1 MTKTN
6 QPKHYAAIDI
16 GSNAVRLLI
25 KSYLPDSEQPLAK
38 VLLLRV
44 PIRLG
49 EDSFSRGLI
58 GPEKELALI
67 RLMKSYKHLL
77 KIYGVERYRA
87 CATSAMRDASN
98 RASIIK
104 KVRKKTGIAIELL
117 SGEEEARLAADQH
130 LQGIVADAANYLYVD
145 VGGGSTELSLYSG
158 GSLQSSQSFD
168 IGTLRLLAAT
178 VHAETLTAFRAHAIS
193 LAQRYTDTIIIGTG
207 GNINKLARLGK
218 SAKNEAGMPRLSV
231 EALKAIYHDLKAL
244 SKEERMQRYSLRAD
258 RADVIIPAAEIFI
271 ELADILAAK
280 AVLVP
285 IIGISDA
292 IIDQLA
298 LRDRE

>member
-1 MTKTN
+1 MTEIV

-25 KSYLPDSEQPLAK
+25 KSYLPDRELPLAK

-130 LQGIVADAANYLYVD
+130 LQGIVADAASYLYVD

-168 IGTLRLLAAT
+168 IGTLRLLAGT
-178 VHAETLTAFRAHAIS
+178 VPAETLTAFRAHAIA
-193 LAQRYTDTIIIGTG
+193 LAKRYTDTIIIGTG
-207 GNINKLARLGK
+207 GNINKLARLVK
-218 SAKNEAGMPRLSV
+218 SAKSEAGLPRLGV
-231 EALKAIYHDLKAL
+231 DALKAIYHDLKAL

-271 ELADILAAK
+271 ELADILSASTI
-280 AVLVP
+280 LVP

-292 IIDQLA
+292 IIDQLLLA
-298 LRDRE
+298 DQV

>member
-1 MTKTN
+1 MTKIV

-25 KSYLPDSEQPLAK
+25 KSYLPDRELPLAK

-130 LQGIVADAANYLYVD
+130 LQGIVADAASYLYVD

-168 IGTLRLLAAT
+168 IGTLRLLAGT
-178 VHAETLTAFRAHAIS
+178 VPAETLTAFRAHAIA
-193 LAQRYTDTIIIGTG
+193 LAKHYTDTIIIGTG
-207 GNINKLARLGK
+207 GNINKLARLVK
-218 SAKNEAGMPRLSV
+218 SAKSEAGLPRLGV
-231 EALKAIYHDLKAL
+231 DALKAIYHDLKAL

-271 ELADILAAK
+271 ELADILSASTI
-280 AVLVP
+280 LVP

-292 IIDQLA
+292 IIDQLLLA
-298 LRDRE
+298 DQV

>member
-1 MTKTN
+1 MTKIV

-25 KSYLPDSEQPLAK
+25 KSYLPDRELPLAK

-130 LQGIVADAANYLYVD
+130 LQGIVADAASYLYVD

-168 IGTLRLLAAT
+168 IGTLRLLAGT
-178 VHAETLTAFRAHAIS
+178 VPAETLTAFRAHAIA
-193 LAQRYTDTIIIGTG
+193 LAKRYTDTIIIGTG
-207 GNINKLARLGK
+207 GNINKLARLVK
-218 SAKNEAGMPRLSV
+218 SAKSEAGLPRLGV
-231 EALKAIYHDLKAL
+231 DALKAIYHDLKAL

-271 ELADILAAK
+271 ELADILSASTI
-280 AVLVP
+280 LVP

-292 IIDQLA
+292 IIDQLLLA
-298 LRDRE
+298 NQV

>member
-1 MTKTN
+1 MTKIV

-25 KSYLPDSEQPLAK
+25 KSYLPDRELPLAK

-130 LQGIVADAANYLYVD
+130 LQGIVADAASYLYVD

-168 IGTLRLLAAT
+168 IGTLRLLAGT
-178 VHAETLTAFRAHAIS
+178 VPAETLTAFRAHAIA
-193 LAQRYTDTIIIGTG
+193 LAKRYTDTIIIGTG
-207 GNINKLARLGK
+207 GNINKLARLVK
-218 SAKNEAGMPRLSV
+218 SAKSEAGLPRLGV
-231 EALKAIYHDLKAL
+231 DALKAIYHDLKAL

-271 ELADILAAK
+271 ELADILSASTI
-280 AVLVP
+280 LVP

-292 IIDQLA
+292 IIDQLLLA
-298 LRDRE
+298 DQV